1 MEGTSITN
9 ATPNESSPTES
20 LPVENPL
27 RTGASISVPSWRML
41 PASATTVISAPDL
54 IEETTAE
61 NSSAT
66 PVDPIP
72 DTRLYVPDH
81 EDWDVHI
88 KRDSERYFC
97 YSKHPG
103 EDWFHLILNGEIY
116 VSHQHEKYCLRC
128 ALRMGSLTEDRLFWQ
143 HRVPKK
149 RPLVV

>member
-1 MEGTSITN
+1 MEGDSITN
-9 ATPNESSPTES
+9 LAQGEMSLAVSSS
-20 LPVENPL
+20 VENPL
-27 RTGASISVPSWRML
+27 VENT
-41 PASATTVISAPDL
+41 SA
-54 IEETTAE
+54 AE
-61 NSSAT
+61 NSPT
-66 PVDPIP
+66 PPVDPIP

>member
-1 MEGTSITN
+1 MEGNSITN
-9 ATPNESSPTES
+9 TTPNESPSEES
-20 LPVENPL
+20 LPMEALLVEGTTVENAP
-27 RTGASISVPSWRML
+27 
-41 PASATTVISAPDL
+41 PA
-54 IEETTAE
+54 
-61 NSSAT
+61 

>member
-9 ATPNESSPTES
+9 ATPSESPSEES
-20 LPVENPL
+20 LPLDAPLIENPFVEN
-27 RTGASISVPSWRML
+27 TA
-41 PASATTVISAPDL
+41 
-54 IEETTAE
+54 TAE
-61 NSSAT
+61 NSPAS
-66 PVDPIP
+66 PVDLIP

-149 RPLVV
+149 RPLGV

>member
-1 MEGTSITN
+1 MKGRGMEGNSITN
-9 ATPNESSPTES
+9 ATPNESPTEES
-20 LPVENPL
+20 LPLE
-27 RTGASISVPSWRML
+27 TSV
-41 PASATTVISAPDL
+41 
-54 IEETTAE
+54 IEGTTAE
-61 NSSAT
+61 NSSAA
-66 PVDPIP
+66 PLDPIP

-143 HRVPKK
+143 HCVPKK
-149 RPLVV
+149 RPLGV